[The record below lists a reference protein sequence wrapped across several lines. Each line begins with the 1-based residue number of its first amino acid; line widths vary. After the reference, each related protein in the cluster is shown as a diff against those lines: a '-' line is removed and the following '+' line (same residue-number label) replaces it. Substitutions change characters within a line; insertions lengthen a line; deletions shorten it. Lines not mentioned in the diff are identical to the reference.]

1 MSETPLLRAEAL
13 CRSYRSGADTITV
26 LGEVDLNVERGEMV
40 AIVGASGSGK
50 TTLLQILGTLD
61 APDSGA
67 LFFRERELT
76 GLAETALAGHR
87 NAHIGFIFQFHHLLP
102 EFSAL
107 ENVLMPGMIGGRPT
121 EAMRAAAEQ
130 LLGRVGLGERLH
142 HRSGQLSGGEQQRVA
157 LARALVMNPALL
169 LADEPTGN
177 LDSQM
182 ARSVME
188 LLEDINQQGTTIIM
202 VTHDPELAARA
213 QRNVHIVDGM
223 ATDLSVAPGL
233 ARAAHAARAEAETA
247 ASA

>member
-1 MSETPLLRAEAL
+1 MSEPPLLRAEAL
-13 CRSYRSGADTITV
+13 CRSYQSGADTITV
-26 LGEVDLNVERGEMV
+26 LREADLTVEPGEMV

-107 ENVLMPGMIGGRPT
+107 ENVCMPGMIGGRPT
-121 EAMRAAAEQ
+121 RAMHAAAEQ
-130 LLGRVGLGERLH
+130 LLTRVGLGERLY
-142 HRSGQLSGGEQQRVA
+142 HRSGELSGGEQQRVA

-177 LDSQM
+177 LDASSGRM
-182 ARSVME
+182 VFTLLRE
-188 LLEDINQQGTTIIM
+188 LSRDLGLAVVM
-202 VTHDPELAARA
+202 VTHNLELAGAMDRCLTLA
-213 QRNVHIVDGM
+213 DGR
-223 ATDLSVAPGL
+223 L
-233 ARAAHAARAEAETA
+233 H
-247 ASA
+247 

>member
-13 CRSYRSGADTITV
+13 CRSYQSGADTITV
-26 LGEVDLNVERGEMV
+26 LDEVDLNVEAGEMV

-102 EFSAL
+102 EFTAL

-121 EAMRAAAEQ
+121 EAMHTAAEQ
-130 LLGRVGLGERLH
+130 LLTRVGLAERLH
-142 HRSGQLSGGEQQRVA
+142 HLVTLQSG
-157 LARALVMNPALL
+157 ALVMNPALL

-177 LDSQM
+177 LDASSGRM
-182 ARSVME
+182 VFTLLRE
-188 LLEDINQQGTTIIM
+188 LSRDLGLGVVM
-202 VTHDPELAARA
+202 VTHNLELAGAMDRCLTLA
-213 QRNVHIVDGM
+213 DGR
-223 ATDLSVAPGL
+223 L
-233 ARAAHAARAEAETA
+233 H
-247 ASA
+247 

>member
-26 LGEVDLNVERGEMV
+26 LGEVDLNVEPGEMV

-76 GLAETALAGHR
+76 GLPEPALAGHR

-142 HRSGQLSGGEQQRVA
+142 PRSGQLSGGEQQRVSI
-157 LARALVMNPALL
+157 ARALAKNPKLL
-169 LADEPTGN
+169 LCDEPTGA
-177 LDSQM
+177 LDYKTGKQVLGLLQETCRKTGRTVIVITHNTALTAM
-182 ARSVME
+182 ADRVIQVRSG
-188 LLEDINQQGTTIIM
+188 Q
-202 VTHDPELAARA
+202 
-213 QRNVHIVDGM
+213 IV
-223 ATDLSVAPGL
+223 SNKVNEHPVPV
-233 ARAAHAARAEAETA
+233 EEIEW
-247 ASA
+247 

>member
-1 MSETPLLRAEAL
+1 
-13 CRSYRSGADTITV
+13 
-26 LGEVDLNVERGEMV
+26 MV

-102 EFSAL
+102 EFTAL
-107 ENVLMPGMIGGRPT
+107 ENVLMPGMIGGRPA
-121 EAMRAAAEQ
+121 EAMHAAAEQ
-130 LLGRVGLGERLH
+130 LLTRVGLGERLH
-142 HRSGQLSGGEQQRVA
+142 HRSGELSGGEQQRVA

-177 LDSQM
+177 LDASSGRM
-182 ARSVME
+182 VFTLLRE
-188 LLEDINQQGTTIIM
+188 LSRDLGLAVVM
-202 VTHDPELAARA
+202 VTHNLELAGAMDRCLTLA
-213 QRNVHIVDGM
+213 DGR
-223 ATDLSVAPGL
+223 L
-233 ARAAHAARAEAETA
+233 H
-247 ASA
+247 